1 MIGLMKRR
9 NHPQVLG
16 RSVAPNHSLAATRKG
31 GRYSPAVSVVLGATR
46 VVRGKPLRGGNV
58 LTGDKVRSLTLT
70 SSSMPV
76 DVITSENGDNASLTK
91 RLKKLEVGE
100 VCLIYKGGDIAH
112 LRTTPNRQ
120 RKQATTIWFDTPK
133 NRLVLG
139 LADKKA
145 TYAPEP
151 VLSATNDLRE
161 LAIQA
166 VRMLGADHVK
176 EAVDYLTAV
185 FKTVSM
191 GNVPASDSANNAV
204 AARKNVE
211 DASDPLAAA
220 RARGRRFALEEYES
234 PDNLALLDARDYAGR
249 NERTINEQRQNGELY
264 ALLSPGKTRGF
275 RYPKWQFDA
284 TPERLICV
292 LRPFVEAKANCW
304 VIHSFLRR
312 KRDEIGGKSPMEIIL
327 DEGTSI
333 APVVNLAARD
343 IAGEQ
348 GAA

>member
-1 MIGLMKRR
+1 
-9 NHPQVLG
+9 
-16 RSVAPNHSLAATRKG
+16 
-31 GRYSPAVSVVLGATR
+31 
-46 VVRGKPLRGGNV
+46 
-58 LTGDKVRSLTLT
+58 
-70 SSSMPV
+70 MPV
-76 DVITSENGDNASLTK
+76 DVITSEKGDDASLTE

-185 FKTVSM
+185 FKTVST
-191 GNVPASDSANNAV
+191 GNVPNPNSANSPV
-204 AARKNVE
+204 AAQENGI
-211 DASDPLAAA
+211 ASTDPLTAA
-220 RARGRRFALEEYES
+220 RARGRRSALEEYES

-284 TPERLICV
+284 TPEDFNRAFEHAAALNPDNYTLYDRKMEYLKPEWRGDSDRLLAFGRECLETENWRAGISPKTGNPV
-292 LRPFVEAKANCW
+292 YTRP
-304 VIHSFLRR
+304 IILTLRR
-312 KRDEIGGKSPMEIIL
+312 
-327 DEGTSI
+327 
-333 APVVNLAARD
+333 
-343 IAGEQ
+343 
-348 GAA
+348 

>member
-1 MIGLMKRR
+1 
-9 NHPQVLG
+9 
-16 RSVAPNHSLAATRKG
+16 
-31 GRYSPAVSVVLGATR
+31 
-46 VVRGKPLRGGNV
+46 
-58 LTGDKVRSLTLT
+58 
-70 SSSMPV
+70 MPV
-76 DVITSENGDNASLTK
+76 DLIASESGDGASLAE
-91 RLKKLEVGE
+91 RLKKLDVGE

-112 LRTTPNRQ
+112 LRTTLNRQ

-145 TYAPEP
+145 TYASEP

-185 FKTVSM
+185 FKTVST
-191 GNVPASDSANNAV
+191 GNVPNLNSANSPVAV
-204 AARKNVE
+204 QE
-211 DASDPLAAA
+211 DGMAGTDPLSAA

-234 PDNLALLDARDYAGR
+234 SDNLALLDARDYAGR

-284 TPERLICV
+284 TPERLVSV
-292 LRPFVEAKANCW
+292 LRPFVEADANAW
-304 VIHSFLRR
+304 VIHSFMRR

-327 DEGTSI
+327 DEGASVTP
-333 APVVNLAARD
+333 AVDLAARD
-343 IAGEQ
+343 IVGEQ
-348 GAA
+348 GAT